1 MECREVRERLSE
13 YQDGSLDAVVART
26 LDTHFRECGEC
37 AAAVR
42 SLAAVRE
49 LLRSLP
55 PTPAPPELLARVREA
70 VAREEAGNPKGAAG
84 GPSPTPRGG
93 SLLSRLRIPLE
104 AAAAVLLV
112 ASIWWYQKGSPPAPT
127 PPAPPARSA
136 AATPAT
142 PLKADRPA
150 PHAETAAPKREVASL
165 PSGAPEPKA
174 RVYSGA
180 DLPAAPALRASTDSE
195 RIAPGAPA
203 AAPSAE
209 ASGIR
214 TPRSRLFLPPP
225 YEREVLL
232 DVTAEDRG
240 GAEERVAA
248 AARRLGGSVER
259 VDRDPADGAA
269 AVRVIL
275 PEPAAP
281 AFLSEL
287 ERIGKVPP
295 EAKPAGV
302 EPLAGPAPGTVAYTV
317 RIRIP

>member
-1 MECREVRERLSE
+1 MDCREVRERLSE
-13 YQDGSLDAVVART
+13 YQDGALDAAVARA
-26 LDTHFRECGEC
+26 LDTHLRECGEC

-55 PTPAPPELLARVREA
+55 TTPAPPELLARVREA
-70 VAREEAGNPKGAAG
+70 VAREEAGVASGAAG
-84 GPSPTPRGG
+84 GPPPTPRRG

-112 ASIWWYQKGSPPAPT
+112 AAIWWFQKGSPPA
-127 PPAPPARSA
+127 PAPPARSA
-136 AATPAT
+136 AATSAT
-142 PLKADRPA
+142 PPKADRPA
-150 PHAETAAPKREVASL
+150 PRAETAAPKREVASL
-165 PSGAPEPKA
+165 PAEAPEPKA
-174 RVYSGA
+174 RAYSES

-203 AAPSAE
+203 AAPAAE
-209 ASGIR
+209 GSGARI
-214 TPRSRLFLPPP
+214 PRSRLFLPPS

-232 DVTAEDRG
+232 DVTAEGRE

-259 VDRDPADGAA
+259 VDRDPANGAA
-269 AVRVIL
+269 AVRVVL
-275 PEPAAP
+275 PGPAAP

-295 EAKPAGV
+295 EGKPSGV
-302 EPLAGPAPGTVAYTV
+302 DPLAGPAAGPVAYTV
-317 RIRIP
+317 RIRVR